1 MIKIAV
7 VDNEKADRDLLMLS
21 FSRLAEQVQ
30 EEICAISFDSG
41 EALLAGYDYSY
52 DLVCL
57 DIDMPGQDGLSTARA
72 LRKIDEQVMIIFVTN
87 MAQMA
92 ICGYE
97 VQALDFLVKP
107 VNYYSLAMKMRNVIA
122 LIHRQKKRNIV
133 LHMADGMVKISTDEL
148 YYIEV
153 NGHYLTFHTYQGVFQ
168 QKVSLREWEEKLKDL
183 SFVRCNNCYLVNLKH
198 VSAVNKDEVKAG
210 GQWLRMSR
218 PRKKPFLQA
227 LANYMGGV
235 VI

>member
-7 VDNEKADRDLLMLS
+7 VDNEEADRELLMSS
-21 FSRLAEQVQ
+21 FSKLAEQVQ
-30 EEICAISFDSG
+30 EAIRVKSFDSG

-57 DIDMPGQDGLSTARA
+57 DIDMPGQDGVFTARA
-72 LRKIDEQVMIIFVTN
+72 LRKIDERVMIIFVTN

-97 VQALDFLVKP
+97 VQAFDFLVKP
-107 VNYYSLAMKMRNVIA
+107 VNYYSLAMKMRSAIT
-122 LIHRQKKRNIV
+122 LIHGRKKRSIV
-133 LHMADGMVKISTDEL
+133 LHMPEGMVKISTDEL

-153 NGHYLTFHTYQGVFQ
+153 NGHYLTFHTSQGVFQ

-183 SFVRCNNCYLVNLKH
+183 SFIRCNNCYLVNLKH
-198 VSAVNKDEVKAG
+198 VSAVNKDEVKVG

-227 LANYMGGV
+227 LANYLGGV
-235 VI
+235 EI